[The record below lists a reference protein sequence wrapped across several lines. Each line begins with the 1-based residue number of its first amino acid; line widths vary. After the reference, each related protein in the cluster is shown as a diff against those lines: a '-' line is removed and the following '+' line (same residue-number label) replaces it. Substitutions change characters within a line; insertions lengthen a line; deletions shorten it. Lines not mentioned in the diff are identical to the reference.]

1 MSNYVFE
8 KIKNQ
13 LNKIKKKYRD
23 INILILGATFK
34 ENCGDF
40 RNSKVFDIMKKIR

>member
-8 KIKNQ
+8 NKNQ
-13 LNKIKKKYRD
+13 LNKIKKYRD

-34 ENCGDF
+34 EIVEIF
-40 RNSKVFDIMKKIR
+40 ETQKYLI